1 MMAPDRIKSSLL
13 EMKQRKR
20 DNLLTLSGN
29 ITKKMCYRTF
39 FVVGSESLKR
49 WDYRMYR
56 ADWID

>member
-29 ITKKMCYRTF
+29 ITKKNVLSNF
-39 FVVGSESLKR
+39 FRR
-49 WDYRMYR
+49 WFRIFKKMGLSDV
-56 ADWID
+56 